1 MQVRYYILQ
10 TNFRVGME
18 GRTFGYL
25 YFSCTRVR
33 DSGETSEEQRL
44 FNILHGVFRDLLRG
58 AWVEQ
63 QSDCILFKEC
73 PMAHTCVAWRGHG
86 GWTVRAFDTY
96 DMYVLLLSCIPPFA
110 QCRADNLIN
119 K

>member
-25 YFSCTRVR
+25 YFSRTRVR
-33 DSGETSEEQRL
+33 DSGETSEEQQL

-73 PMAHTCVAWRGHG
+73 PMAHTCVAWTWRMDGP
-86 GWTVRAFDTY
+86 
-96 DMYVLLLSCIPPFA
+96 CI
-110 QCRADNLIN
+110 RHL
-119 K
+119 